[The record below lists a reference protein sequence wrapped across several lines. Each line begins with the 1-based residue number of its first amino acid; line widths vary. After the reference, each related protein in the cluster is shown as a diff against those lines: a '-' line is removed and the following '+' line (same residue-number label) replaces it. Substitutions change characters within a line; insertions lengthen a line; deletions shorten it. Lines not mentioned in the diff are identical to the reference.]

1 MADTYARR
9 TVIGPK
15 RGRGKVILS
24 QGIAPAEKILPDVA
38 LPTLLKDPDPDIS
51 NHFELILLKGTIC
64 AVYSKTY
71 DNGKTGTVIGPCNG
85 LAGCELAQ
93 VILTTA
99 TGAVSY
105 EAVGHTATSA
115 EVDLG
120 VKYVPKGLKSGASA
134 ADKIS
139 GQKSQP
145 LGIVTVDA
153 YRPFSYGENEGVG
166 FQTHGYVEWPTV
178 KKVDKGSDGL
188 GTTVVFDNTDLRVG
202 DFVKSDA
209 VGRPVKW
216 RAGVDPEFLRIGRVV
231 AQDVI
236 NADYDF
242 GLLNYFYLP
251 QTSDQLEES
260 ITALAMKVNAIDPA
274 TNTVTNVFG
283 LRPNVDGLLTL
294 IDPATAVAG
303 ATGAVRVQLLGM

>member
-9 TVIGPK
+9 TVLGPK

-64 AVYSKTY
+64 AVYDKTY
-71 DNGKTGTVIGPCNG
+71 DNGKKGTVIGPSNG

-93 VILTTA
+93 VIYTTA
-99 TGAVSY
+99 TGAIAY
-105 EAVGHTATSA
+105 EAAGHAA
-115 EVDLG
+115 GAGEVDLG
-120 VKYVPKGLKSGASA
+120 LKFVPKGLKAGASD
-134 ADKIS
+134 ADKIA
-139 GQKSQP
+139 GQKAQP
-145 LGIVTVDA
+145 LGIVAVDA
-153 YRPFSYGENEGVG
+153 YRPFSYGENEGVS

-178 KKVDKGSDGL
+178 KKVDGA
-188 GTTVVFDNTDLRVG
+188 TVLFDNTDLKVG
-202 DFVKSDA
+202 DLVKSDA
-209 VGRPVKW
+209 VGRPVKFHV
-216 RAGVDPEFLRIGRVV
+216 GVDPDFLAIGRVV
-231 AQDVI
+231 AKDVI
-236 NADYDF
+236 GPDYDYA
-242 GLLNYFYLP
+242 LLNYFYLP
-251 QTSDQLEES
+251 QTSDKLEES
-260 ITALAMKVNAIDPA
+260 VMALAMMVNAIDPA